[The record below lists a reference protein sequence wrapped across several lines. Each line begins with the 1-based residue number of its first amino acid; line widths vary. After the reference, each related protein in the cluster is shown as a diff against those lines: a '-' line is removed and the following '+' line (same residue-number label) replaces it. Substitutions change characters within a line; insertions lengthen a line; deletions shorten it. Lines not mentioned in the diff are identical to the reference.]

1 MSISR
6 LQPKESEDNMG
17 SRHELIAT
25 YNGLKHQSCC
35 WDNDD
40 GSQTIIG
47 RVEVPVNDSNRDDD
61 PFDLRQSTVEHHIK
75 GQIFPGQLVKNLTY
89 RFFGYW
95 KEFRGVDQFVFESF
109 VAETPAGEEAVVA
122 YLCQCRGIGPV
133 MARSIFREFG
143 DDSVRALRETPEA
156 VKEKT
161 PRLTLEN
168 AVAASEFLQK
178 SQTTERSKIDLF
190 GLLKGRGFPKKVID
204 KVLSDFGAESS
215 QIVARNPYILMRY
228 KGCGFLKT
236 DKMYLDLGLPA
247 TKMKRQALCAWYA
260 VASQNGGDTWFPFHV
275 VQNGLRKNISSAAID
290 VERAMSLAIR
300 AKMLSEKFHKGQR
313 FVAEYVKDQQEQKI
327 ADLLDEA
334 RREQM
339 ENVKPVLWSHVADQ
353 LTDVTDHQ
361 RDNAKLATSGFVT
374 ALAGRPGTGKT
385 FTAARLI
392 QKLRDQFGEMQI
404 AVAAPTGKAA
414 VRVTAAMNAVGLGL
428 TATTLHSLLG
438 FGGEG
443 FKHNRDCPLPYL
455 FVVVDESSMI
465 DTAMMKSLL
474 DARAEGS
481 HILFIGDCHQLAPVG
496 HGAPLRD
503 MIFADMPHGELKE
516 IQRNSGRIVKA
527 CGEIIDKGRFATSPK
542 LNVAEGENL
551 LLIERND
558 AESQIDTLAALM
570 TRFQRDFAE
579 SKPEAVDPIWDCQ
592 VIVAVNAKS
601 ELGRKPLNA
610 KLQDLLN
617 PDGFRVA
624 GNPFRIGDKIIN
636 TKNAQYKLVIDK
648 EFVPFDPDAEGE
660 VIEPPATC
668 YVANGEQAEVI
679 DVDATKIIARLT
691 LPDRVILIPRSAKQV
706 SEDGDI
712 PDQGGDSEES
722 TGSGCAWEL
731 GYAISG
737 HKSQGS
743 EWPNVIVMIDDY
755 NGAKRVQSKQWIYTS
770 ASRAKKVCFLIG
782 QQKTVNQCCQRDA
795 LFQRK
800 TFLRERILDLKKP
813 VIVPLSDESLELL
826 LEGV

>member
-1 MSISR
+1 
-6 LQPKESEDNMG
+6 MG
-17 SRHELIAT
+17 SRHELIAV
-25 YNGLKHQSCC
+25 YKGPKHTSCVWPC
-35 WDNDD
+35 DD
-40 GSQTIIG
+40 GTETLIG
-47 RVEVPVNDSNRDDD
+47 RVEREDGQETFIKVN
-61 PFDLRQSTVEHHIK
+61 QY
-75 GQIFPGQLVKNLTY
+75 PGQLVRNLVY
-89 RFFGYW
+89 RFFGNW
-95 KEFRGVDQFVFESF
+95 KDFRGVDQFVAESF
-109 VAETPAGEEAVVA
+109 CVETPAGEEAVVA

-133 MARSIFREFG
+133 MARSIFRLYA
-143 DDSVRALRETPEA
+143 DDSVRMLREQPDEVAGSVQRFSVEKAREA
-156 VKEKT
+156 
-161 PRLTLEN
+161 
-168 AVAASEFLQK
+168 AEFLK
-178 SQTTERSKIDLF
+178 ESQTTERSKIDLF

-204 KVLSDFGAESS
+204 KVLADFGAESS
-215 QIVARNPYILMRY
+215 QVVARNPYILMRY

-260 VASQNGGDTWFPFHV
+260 VSSQNGGDTWFPFHI

-290 VERAMSLAIR
+290 VERAMALAVR

-334 RREQM
+334 RREQA

-353 LTDVTDHQ
+353 LADVTDHQ
-361 RDNAKLATSGFVT
+361 RDNARLATSGFVT

-385 FTAARLI
+385 YTVARI
-392 QKLRDQFGEMQI
+392 VQKLRDQFGEMQI

-443 FKHNRDCPLPYL
+443 FKHNRDCLLPFL
-455 FVVVDESSMI
+455 FIVVDESSMI

-481 HILFIGDCHQLAPVG
+481 HILFVGDCHQLAPVG

-503 MIFADMPHGELKE
+503 MIFADVPHGELKD

-527 CGEIIDKGRFATSPK
+527 CGEIIDKGRFSTSPK

-570 TRFQRDFAE
+570 TRFQRNFTE

-617 PDGFRVA
+617 PDGYRVA
-624 GNPFRIGDKIIN
+624 GNTFRIADKIIN

-648 EFVPFDPDAEGE
+648 EFVPYDPFDVEIEGE
-660 VIEPPATC
+660 KKDEPPATC
-668 YVANGEQAEVI
+668 YVANGEQAEVL
-679 DVDATKIIARLT
+679 DVDTTKIIARLT
-691 LPDRVILIPRSAKQV
+691 NPDRVILIPRSAKQV
-706 SEDGDI
+706 SEDGDT
-712 PDQGGDSEES
+712 PDNGGESEES

-755 NGAKRVQSKQWIYTS
+755 NGAKMVQSKQWIYT
-770 ASRAKKVCFLIG
+770 AISRAKKVCFLIG

-813 VIVPLSDESLELL
+813 VIVPLSDQSLELL